1 MKLETKDQFR
11 AITIIPARMGSS
23 RFPGKPLAK
32 ILDKPMIQH
41 VYEGCIGA
49 KNIETTLVA
58 TCDAEIYEFVSSIG
72 GNVVM
77 TSRSHERASDR
88 CAEAI
93 DIFEQANN
101 KKFDFVVMVQGD
113 EPMVK
118 ADMID
123 AALAPLILD
132 SDINVS
138 NMVASLT
145 SDDLTNPNV
154 IKVVTNRLG
163 DAMYM
168 SRKDIP
174 AFAEQEGYGMSGKQV
189 CIIPFR
195 REFLAT
201 YSSLAPTPL
210 EVIESIDMLRV
221 LEHGLNVRMIPTAL
235 KTHPV
240 DTKEDVAKV
249 IELMR
254 ANDSAIE

>member
-1 MKLETKDQFR
+1 MKLKTRDRIR

-23 RFPGKPLAK
+23 RFPGKPLAD

-41 VYEGCIGA
+41 VYEGCSGA

-58 TCDAEIYEFVSSIG
+58 TCDTEIYEFINSIG

-77 TSRSHERASDR
+77 TSASHERASDR

-93 DIFEQANN
+93 NIFEQTNN

-118 ADMID
+118 AEMID
-123 AALAPLILD
+123 AALAPLILEPN
-132 SDINVS
+132 IEVS
-138 NMVASLT
+138 NLVAPLT

-154 IKVVTNRLG
+154 IKVVTNQLG

-174 AFAEQEGYGMSGKQV
+174 AFAEQEGYGMCGKQV

-195 REFLAT
+195 REFLTT

-221 LEHGLNVRMIPTAL
+221 LEHGLKVRMIPTAM

-240 DTKEDVAKV
+240 DTIEDIAKV
-249 IELMR
+249 IELMH
-254 ANDSAIE
+254 ANDSATG